1 MAFLTLTGLVYNV
14 GMAAVPYFEGKL
26 AQCLADILDGMRQA
40 ADMVAL
46 AGWYVAVVF
55 IVQGSRA
62 DGAVRHAS
70 LSCGND
76 GGADD
81 QSLVDTF
88 FFVL

>member
-1 MAFLTLTGLVYNV
+1 MRA
-14 GMAAVPYFEGKL
+14 M
-26 AQCLADILDGMRQA
+26 QRRLDGTRQA
-40 ADMVAL
+40 ADMMTL
-46 AGWYVAVVF
+46 AGLYVVVVF

-62 DGAVRHAS
+62 DGALRHAS

-76 GGADD
+76 GDADA